1 MDKRKEKQQSISTHQ
16 ESFQDRAMKI
26 IQGGYSFYAVT
37 DPMPLRTLVKAFKP
51 PRVVQVK
58 NYYHSPIGTLTV
70 GEGQI
75 LVILDAKKG
84 KVVSG
89 SDTGEETFKLPV
101 TSKDIRFSPMFHHK
115 VEMFTAKDL
124 LSNTVLPSVVSP
136 VRTFTDIK
144 GKSVEA
150 GTHLFLSKSKG
161 TLFKHNQNIIKA
173 QSEFGTV
180 SISSSIDV
188 HFTVGIKETALTLK
202 EIDEFLSFPLS
213 TKPVSED
220 DDINTIP
227 RVNLDSIQTE
237 EIVTALIR
245 FADTASLPILELP
258 ASLDITACIIAPKT
272 REELEEIYEKAE
284 TEYVNLSEWRKP
296 VPPAIPKR
304 CPIAQETSPPPEQ
317 GSYVYVKSQ
326 QLDLTARVSD
336 QPHKGECR
344 ETMER
349 SSDANPPKAPPV
361 GPRTDLITPRYTS
374 PPSHQAKLSTQYAGI
389 GSMDDSST
397 YCEIPAHLQK
407 PTVYMPSTPPTM
419 PPLLPPRTVGPP
431 LPTHSTTPP
440 PAPQVQTQ
448 KPESTTQTEDN
459 VKYLKSLSCEQ
470 VQQLLS
476 AMSLSCYCEAFAK
489 ECIDG
494 ELFSSLDREMLEEL
508 GVKSKI
514 HHLRLLKIQEGH
526 HSAKSI
532 VEST

>member
-1 MDKRKEKQQSISTHQ
+1 MDKSKEKRQSSLTQQ
-16 ESFQDRAMKI
+16 ESFQDRAMRI

-58 NYYHSPIGTLTV
+58 NYYHSPIGTVTI

-89 SDTGEETFKLPV
+89 SDTGEETFKLPI

-115 VEMFTAKDL
+115 VDMFTAKDL
-124 LSNTVLPSVVSP
+124 LSNAVLPSVVSP
-136 VRTFTDIK
+136 VRRFIDVK

-161 TLFKHNQNIIKA
+161 TLFKHNHNTIKA
-173 QSEFGTV
+173 QSQFGTV
-180 SISSSIDV
+180 SISSSTNV

-202 EIDEFLSFPLS
+202 EIDEYLSFPLS

-227 RVNLDSIQTE
+227 RVNLDSVQTE

-258 ASLDITACIIAPKT
+258 SSLDITACIIAPKT
-272 REELEEIYEKAE
+272 KEELEEIYERAGTDYE
-284 TEYVNLSEWRKP
+284 NLSEYRKP

-304 CPIAQETSPPPEQ
+304 CPIGQESSPPPEH

-336 QPHKGECR
+336 QPHEGECR
-344 ETMER
+344 KTMER
-349 SSDANPPKAPPV
+349 SSDANPPKPPPV
-361 GPRTDLITPRYTS
+361 GPRTESITQRYTS
-374 PPSHQAKLSTQYAGI
+374 PPSHQANLSTQHAGTAYL
-389 GSMDDSST
+389 DDNST

-407 PTVYMPSTPPTM
+407 PTVHMPPTPPTM
-419 PPLLPPRTVGPP
+419 PPILPPRTMGPSH
-431 LPTHSTTPP
+431 LAHSTTPP
-440 PAPQVQTQ
+440 PAPEVQTQ
-448 KPESTTQTEDN
+448 NPGSTSKTEDN
-459 VKYLKSLSCEQ
+459 ITYIKSLSCEQ

-476 AMSLSCYCEAFAK
+476 AMSLTCYCEAFAR

-494 ELFSSLDREMLEEL
+494 ELFSSLDHEMLEEL

-514 HHLRLLKIQEGH
+514 HQLRLLKIREGH
-526 HSAKSI
+526 HSARSM